1 MIREIEQLIANGT
14 LGQFDRY
21 FVRTLQCLAPSAP
34 PRTLILAA
42 LVRKAVGNGHVCL
55 DLERLVESSLPPGGG
70 GLGRGGNSDEPGRLQ
85 FHPPPGPLPSR
96 EGESIGTSP
105 QSPLPPG
112 GGGLGRGGNSDE
124 PGRLQFYSAP
134 DPLPSRQ
141 EESIWQSFAR
151 GSGGNIFSP
160 APSLAELIVELQ
172 ESPLVSRDGNLAPLV
187 LEGPRLYLQ
196 RYWRYEEELVQE
208 IRARATNPAAVQ
220 EDRLE
225 SCLSQLFT
233 GTEQDA
239 QQRRACAG
247 IFRERLGLIT
257 GGPGTGKTT
266 LVAKYLALLLLYAKA
281 SGEPSPRILLLAP
294 TGKAAARLTES
305 LQKKTGESS
314 LPQELVAAL
323 PTQAATIHRAL
334 GYRAENP
341 TTFRHNR
348 ENPLPCEVV
357 VVDEAS
363 MIDVALMAKLFAAV
377 PPTARLVL
385 LGDKDQLASV
395 EAGSILGD
403 ICAAVLDNGAGS
415 WENPLGRCVV
425 RLTES
430 FRFSPHE
437 GIGALAR
444 AIHAG
449 KAEEAVS
456 LAQQGS
462 SEVSLLPP
470 LVQGDP
476 GHPLAEMILAGYR
489 PFLEAVAP
497 HAALVLFEQFR
508 LLCAHRLGPMGVSSL
523 NRYAEKVLARH
534 RLIEP
539 STPWYKG
546 KPVLIQANN
555 YPLRLF
561 NGETG
566 ILWPAENG
574 EGLKAFFFS
583 ENREGVRSYS
593 LRQLPA
599 HETAFAMTIH
609 KSQGS
614 EFDRVALVLPGEDSA
629 LLSREL
635 LYTGISRARRQV
647 ALVGRPQE
655 IEAAVG
661 RRVER
666 ASGLQEKLAGN

>member
-14 LGQFDRY
+14 LDQFDRY
-21 FVRTLQCLAPSAP
+21 FVRTLQRLAPTATPS
-34 PRTLILAA
+34 TLVLAA
-42 LVRKAVGNGHVCL
+42 LARKAVSNGHVCL
-55 DLERLVESSLPPGGG
+55 DLKRLV
-70 GLGRGGNSDEPGRLQ
+70 D
-85 FHPPPGPLPSR
+85 
-96 EGESIGTSP
+96 GTSEKN
-105 QSPLPPG
+105 PLPPG

-124 PGRLQFYSAP
+124 SDQLQLSPPSYL
-134 DPLPSRQ
+134 LPSR
-141 EESIWQSFAR
+141 EGESM
-151 GSGGNIFSP
+151 
-160 APSLAELIVELQ
+160 PSLAELIAELQ
-172 ESPLVSRDGNLAPLV
+172 ESPLVSHDGNPAPLV

-208 IRARATNPAAVQ
+208 IRARAAHPATVQ
-220 EDRLE
+220 ENLLE

-233 GTEQDA
+233 GTAQDA
-239 QQRRACAG
+239 QQREACAG

-281 SGEPSPRILLLAP
+281 SGEPLPRILLLAP
-294 TGKAAARLTES
+294 TGKAAARLSES
-305 LQKKTGESS
+305 MQKKTGESS
-314 LPQELVAAL
+314 LPRELAAAL
-323 PTQAATIHRAL
+323 PAQAATIHRAL

-348 ENPLPCEVV
+348 ENPLSCEVV

-403 ICAAVLDNGAGS
+403 ICAAVFEGGAGS
-415 WENPLGRCVV
+415 GENPLARCVV

-437 GIGALAR
+437 GIGALAS
-444 AIHAG
+444 AIHDG
-449 KAEEAVS
+449 KAEEAAA

-462 SEVSLLPP
+462 PEVSLLPP
-470 LVQGDP
+470 LVHGDP
-476 GHPLAEMILAGYR
+476 AHPMAEMILAGYR
-489 PFLEAVAP
+489 PFLEAADP
-497 HAALVLFEQFR
+497 FAALELFEQFR
-508 LLCAHRLGPMGVSSL
+508 LLCAHRTGPMGISSL

-534 RLIEP
+534 RLIESSGP
-539 STPWYKG
+539 GGPWYKG
-546 KPVLIQANN
+546 RPVLIQANS

-566 ILWPAENG
+566 ILWPGEEG

-599 HETAFAMTIH
+599 HETAFAMTIY

-655 IEAAVG
+655 IVAAVG

-666 ASGLQEKLAGN
+666 ASGLGEKLTA

>member
-1 MIREIEQLIANGT
+1 MTREIEQLIADGA
-14 LGQFDRY
+14 LDLFDRY
-21 FVRTLQCLAPSAP
+21 FVRTLQRLAPNAAP
-34 PRTLILAA
+34 RVLVLAA
-42 LVRKAVGNGHVCL
+42 LARKAVGKGHVCL
-55 DLERLVESSLPPGGG
+55 DLERLAADREEERSQVLAGVRVEELV
-70 GLGRGGNSDEPGRLQ
+70 
-85 FHPPPGPLPSR
+85 
-96 EGESIGTSP
+96 
-105 QSPLPPG
+105 
-112 GGGLGRGGNSDE
+112 
-124 PGRLQFYSAP
+124 
-134 DPLPSRQ
+134 
-141 EESIWQSFAR
+141 
-151 GSGGNIFSP
+151 
-160 APSLAELIVELQ
+160 AELQ
-172 ESPLVSRDGNLAPLV
+172 GSPLVSRDGSLAPLV
-187 LEGPRLYLQ
+187 LEDQRLYLQ
-196 RYWRYEEELVQE
+196 RYWRYEEELVGE
-208 IRARATNPAAVQ
+208 LRARAVNPVAVQ
-220 EDRLE
+220 EDLLE

-233 GTEQDA
+233 GTEQEA

-266 LVAKYLALLLLYAKA
+266 LVAKYLALLLLYAQA
-281 SGEPSPRILLLAP
+281 SGEVLPRILLLAP
-294 TGKAAARLTES
+294 TGKAAARLSES
-305 LQKKTGESS
+305 LQKKKGEQA
-314 LPQELVAAL
+314 LPQELLAAM
-323 PTQAATIHRAL
+323 PTKAATIHRAL
-334 GYRAENP
+334 GYRPENP

-403 ICAAVLDNGAGS
+403 ICAAVTESAGAGN
-415 WENPLGRCVV
+415 NPLARCVV
-425 RLTES
+425 WLRES

-437 GIGALAR
+437 GIGALAS
-444 AIHAG
+444 AIHGG

-456 LAQQGS
+456 LCQQGS
-462 SEVSLLPP
+462 TEVSLLPP

-476 GHPLAEMILAGYR
+476 SHPLAEMILAGYR
-489 PFLEAVAP
+489 SFLEAATP
-497 HAALVLFEQFR
+497 LAALELFEQFR
-508 LLCAHRLGPMGVSSL
+508 LLCAHRTGPMGVSAL
-523 NRYAEKVLARH
+523 NRYAEKILSLH

-539 STPWYKG
+539 TGPWCKG
-546 KPVLIQANN
+546 RPMLIQANS
-555 YPLRLF
+555 YSLRLF

-566 ILWPAENG
+566 ILWPGEDG
-574 EGLKAFFFS
+574 EGLMAFFFS
-583 ENREGVRSYS
+583 EGREGVRSYS

-635 LYTGISRARRQV
+635 LYTGISRARRHV

-666 ASGLQEKLAGN
+666 ASGLGEKLRE

>member
-1 MIREIEQLIANGT
+1 MANGT
-14 LGQFDRY
+14 LDQFDRY
-21 FVRTLQCLAPSAP
+21 FVRTLHRLAPNAT
-34 PRTLILAA
+34 PRTLVLIA
-42 LVRKAVGNGHVCL
+42 LTRKAVSNGHVCL
-55 DLERLVESSLPPGGG
+55 DLKRLLAGAPEKSSLPLGGG
-70 GLGRGGNSDEPGRLQ
+70 WLGRGGNSDEPGWMPL
-85 FHPPPGPLPSR
+85 HPPFEPL
-96 EGESIGTSP
+96 
-105 QSPLPPG
+105 
-112 GGGLGRGGNSDE
+112 
-124 PGRLQFYSAP
+124 
-134 DPLPSRQ
+134 
-141 EESIWQSFAR
+141 
-151 GSGGNIFSP
+151 
-160 APSLAELIVELQ
+160 LAELIAELR
-172 ESPLVSRDGNLAPLV
+172 ESPLVSRDGNPAPLV
-187 LEGPRLYLQ
+187 LEGSRLYLQ
-196 RYWRYEEELVQE
+196 RYWRYEEELAQE
-208 IRARATNPAAVQ
+208 IRARAANPAAVQ
-220 EDRLE
+220 EDLLE
-225 SCLSQLFT
+225 TCLAQLFT

-239 QQRRACAG
+239 QQRMACAG

-266 LVAKYLALLLLYAKA
+266 LVAKYLALVLLHAKGA
-281 SGEPSPRILLLAP
+281 GEPLPRILLLAP

-305 LQKKTGESS
+305 LQKKAGDSS
-314 LPQELVAAL
+314 LPQELLASL

-334 GYRAENP
+334 GYRAEHP

-348 ENPLPCEVV
+348 ENSLSCKVV

-403 ICAAVLDNGAGS
+403 ICGAVFDNRAGS
-415 WENPLGRCVV
+415 GENPLARCVV

-430 FRFSPHE
+430 FRFSPHA
-437 GIGALAR
+437 GIGALAS

-449 KAEEAVS
+449 KADEVVA
-456 LAQQGS
+456 LAQHGS
-462 SEVSLLPP
+462 AEVSLLPP

-476 GHPLAEMILAGYR
+476 AHPLAEMIMAGYR
-489 PFLEAVAP
+489 PFLEAAAP
-497 HAALVLFEQFR
+497 LAAMELFEQFR

-523 NRYAEKVLARH
+523 NRYAEKVLAH
-534 RLIEP
+534 QRLIELN
-539 STPWYKG
+539 TPWYKG
-546 KPVLIQANN
+546 RPVLIQANS

-566 ILWPAENG
+566 IIWPGEDG
-574 EGLKAFFFS
+574 EGLKAFFFA
-583 ENREGVRSYS
+583 EGREGVRSYS

-614 EFDRVALVLPGEDSA
+614 EFDRVALVLPGEDSS

-666 ASGLQEKLAGN
+666 ASGLQEKLAGK

>member
-1 MIREIEQLIANGT
+1 MIREIEQLIASGM
-14 LGQFDRY
+14 LDQFDRY
-21 FVRTLQCLAPSAP
+21 FVRTLQRLAPDVT
-34 PRTLILAA
+34 PRIFVLAA
-42 LVRKAVGNGHVCL
+42 LARKAVSNGHVCL
-55 DLERLVESSLPPGGG
+55 DLERLVLGDILATESL
-70 GLGRGGNSDEPGRLQ
+70 
-85 FHPPPGPLPSR
+85 
-96 EGESIGTSP
+96 
-105 QSPLPPG
+105 
-112 GGGLGRGGNSDE
+112 
-124 PGRLQFYSAP
+124 
-134 DPLPSRQ
+134 
-141 EESIWQSFAR
+141 
-151 GSGGNIFSP
+151 
-160 APSLAELIVELQ
+160 PSLAELIAELQ
-172 ESPLVSRDGNLAPLV
+172 KSPLVSRDGTLAPLV
-187 LEGPRLYLQ
+187 LEGHRLYLQ
-196 RYWRYEEELVQE
+196 RYWLYEEELVQE
-208 IRARATNPAAVQ
+208 IRSRVANPVAVQ
-220 EDRLE
+220 EDLLA
-225 SCLSQLFT
+225 SCLAQLFT

-239 QQRRACAG
+239 QQREACAR
-247 IFRERLGLIT
+247 IFHERLGLIT

-266 LVAKYLALLLLYAKA
+266 LVTKYLVLLLLYAQA
-281 SGEPSPRILLLAP
+281 SGEPPPRILLLAP

-305 LQKKTGESS
+305 LQKKKGETV
-314 LPQELVAAL
+314 PPELVAAM
-323 PTQAATIHRAL
+323 PAKASTIHRAL

-341 TTFRHNR
+341 TTFRYNR

-357 VVDEAS
+357 VVDESS

-403 ICAAVLDNGAGS
+403 ICAAVMDGAGAGK
-415 WENPLGRCVV
+415 NLLARCVV

-437 GIGALAR
+437 GIGALAS

-456 LAQQGS
+456 LCQQGS
-462 SEVSLLPP
+462 AEVSLLPP
-470 LVQGDP
+470 LVQGDSS
-476 GHPLAEMILAGYR
+476 HPLAEMILAGYR
-489 PFLEAVAP
+489 PFLEAADP
-497 HAALVLFEQFR
+497 FAALMLFEQFR
-508 LLCAHRLGPMGVSSL
+508 LLCAHRTGPMGVSSL
-523 NRYAEKVLARH
+523 NRYAEKVLSLH

-539 STPWYKG
+539 TGPNGPWYKG
-546 KPVLIQANN
+546 RPVLIQANS

-566 ILWPAENG
+566 ILWPGEDG

-583 ENREGVRSYS
+583 EGREGIRSYF

-614 EFDRVALVLPGEDSA
+614 EFDRVALILPGEDSA

-635 LYTGISRARRQV
+635 LYTGISRARQQV
-647 ALVGRPQE
+647 ALVGRSQE

-666 ASGLQEKLAGN
+666 ASGLGEKLTG

>member
-1 MIREIEQLIANGT
+1 MIREIEQLIANGM
-14 LGQFDRY
+14 LDQFDRY
-21 FVRTLQCLAPSAP
+21 FVRTLQQLAPTAT
-34 PRTLILAA
+34 PRTLVLAA
-42 LVRKAVGNGHVCL
+42 LTRKAVSNGHVCL
-55 DLERLVESSLPPGGG
+55 DLNRLLAGAPEKSSLPPGGG
-70 GLGRGGNSDEPGRLQ
+70 GLGRGGNSDDVGSSPL
-85 FHPPPGPLPSR
+85 HPPPSPLPSR
-96 EGESIGTSP
+96 EGESI
-105 QSPLPPG
+105 
-112 GGGLGRGGNSDE
+112 E
-124 PGRLQFYSAP
+124 
-134 DPLPSRQ
+134 
-141 EESIWQSFAR
+141 
-151 GSGGNIFSP
+151 
-160 APSLAELIVELQ
+160 PSLAELIAELQ
-172 ESPLVSRDGNLAPLV
+172 ESPLVSHNGTLAPLV

-196 RYWRYEEELVQE
+196 RYWRYEEELARE
-208 IRARATNPAAVQ
+208 IRTRAAHPATVQ
-220 EDRLE
+220 DDLLA
-225 SCLSQLFT
+225 SCLSQLFP
-233 GTEQDA
+233 GTEQDT

-294 TGKAAARLTES
+294 TGKAAARLSES
-305 LQKKTGESS
+305 LQKKKGEHS
-314 LPQELVAAL
+314 LPPDLFAAM
-323 PTQAATIHRAL
+323 PAQATTIHRAL
-334 GYRAENP
+334 GYRPENP
-341 TTFRHNR
+341 TTFRHNQ
-348 ENPLPCEVV
+348 EHPLPCEVV

-403 ICAAVLDNGAGS
+403 ICAAVMDDGGTGD
-415 WENPLGRCVV
+415 NPLARCVV

-437 GIGALAR
+437 GIGALAS

-456 LAQQGS
+456 LVQQGS
-462 SEVSLLPP
+462 AEVSLLPP

-476 GHPLAEMILAGYR
+476 AHPLAEMILAGYR
-489 PFLEAVAP
+489 PFLQAASP
-497 HAALVLFEQFR
+497 FAALELFEQFR

-534 RLIEP
+534 KLIEP
-539 STPWYKG
+539 NTPWYKG
-546 KPVLIQANN
+546 RPVLIQANS

-566 ILWPAENG
+566 ILWPGEDG

-635 LYTGISRARRQV
+635 LYTGISRARHQV
-647 ALVGRPQE
+647 SLVGRAQE

-666 ASGLQEKLAGN
+666 ASGLGEKLRA

>member
-55 DLERLVESSLPPGGG
+55 DLERLVESS
-70 GLGRGGNSDEPGRLQ
+70 
-85 FHPPPGPLPSR
+85 
-96 EGESIGTSP
+96 
-105 QSPLPPG
+105 LPPG

>member
-1 MIREIEQLIANGT
+1 MIREIEQLISGGT
-14 LGQFDRY
+14 LDLFDRY
-21 FVRTLQCLAPSAP
+21 FAGTLQRLAPAAT
-34 PRTLILAA
+34 PRTLVLAA
-42 LVRKAVGNGHVCL
+42 LARKAVSNGHVCL
-55 DLERLVESSLPPGGG
+55 DLKRLV
-70 GLGRGGNSDEPGRLQ
+70 D
-85 FHPPPGPLPSR
+85 
-96 EGESIGTSP
+96 GTSGKN
-105 QSPLPPG
+105 PLPPG

-124 PGRLQFYSAP
+124 SDQLQLPPSSYLF
-134 DPLPSRQ
+134 PSR
-141 EESIWQSFAR
+141 EGESM
-151 GSGGNIFSP
+151 
-160 APSLAELIVELQ
+160 PSLAELVAELQ
-172 ESPLVSRDGNLAPLV
+172 ESPLVSRNGTPAPLV

-208 IRARATNPAAVQ
+208 IRARAANPSPVR
-220 EDRLE
+220 EDLLA
-225 SCLSQLFT
+225 SCLSRLFT
-233 GTEQDA
+233 GTAEDA

-281 SGEPSPRILLLAP
+281 SGEPLPRILLLAP

-305 LQKKTGESS
+305 MQKKTGESS
-314 LPQELVAAL
+314 LPQELAVAL
-323 PTQAATIHRAL
+323 PVQAATIHRAL
-334 GYRAENP
+334 GFRAENP

-348 ENPLPCEVV
+348 ENPLSCEVV

-403 ICAAVLDNGAGS
+403 ICAAVFEGEAGS
-415 WENPLGRCVV
+415 GENPLARCVV

-437 GIGALAR
+437 GIGALAS
-444 AIHAG
+444 AIHEG
-449 KAEEAVS
+449 KADEAAA

-462 SEVSLLPP
+462 PEVSLLPP
-470 LVQGDP
+470 LVHGDP
-476 GHPLAEMILAGYR
+476 AHPLAEMILAGYR
-489 PFLEAVAP
+489 PFLEAADP
-497 HAALVLFEQFR
+497 FAALELFEQFR
-508 LLCAHRLGPMGVSSL
+508 LLCAHRLGPMGISSL
-523 NRYAEKVLARH
+523 NRYAEKVLSRH

-539 STPWYKG
+539 SGPGGPWYKG
-546 KPVLIQANN
+546 RPVLIQANS

-566 ILWPAENG
+566 ILWPGEEG

-614 EFDRVALVLPGEDSA
+614 EFDRVALVLPGEDSV

-635 LYTGISRARRQV
+635 LYTGISRARQQV

-666 ASGLQEKLAGN
+666 ASGLGEKLTF

>member
-1 MIREIEQLIANGT
+1 MIREIEQLIASGT
-14 LGQFDRY
+14 LDQFDRY
-21 FVRTLQCLAPSAP
+21 FAGTLQRVAPTAT
-34 PRTLILAA
+34 PRTLVLAA
-42 LVRKAVGNGHVCL
+42 LARKAVGNGHVCL
-55 DLERLVESSLPPGGG
+55 DLKRLLAGVPEK
-70 GLGRGGNSDEPGRLQ
+70 
-85 FHPPPGPLPSR
+85 
-96 EGESIGTSP
+96 
-105 QSPLPPG
+105 SPLPPG
-112 GGGLGRGGNSDE
+112 GGGRGRGGNSEE
-124 PGRLQFYSAP
+124 PGSSPLHPPPA
-134 DPLPSRQ
+134 PLPLR
-141 EESIWQSFAR
+141 EGESTL
-151 GSGGNIFSP
+151 
-160 APSLAELIVELQ
+160 SLAELIAELQ
-172 ESPLVSRDGNLAPLV
+172 ESPLVSLDGNLAPLV

-196 RYWRYEEELVQE
+196 RYWRYEEELAQE
-208 IRARATNPAAVQ
+208 IRARAANPAAIQ
-220 EDRLE
+220 EDLLE
-225 SCLSQLFT
+225 TSLAQLFT
-233 GTEQDA
+233 GTEQDS
-239 QQRRACAG
+239 QQREACAG

-281 SGEPSPRILLLAP
+281 SGEPLPRILLLAP

-314 LPQELVAAL
+314 LPQELIAAL

-334 GYRAENP
+334 GYRPEHP

-348 ENPLPCEVV
+348 ENPLACEVA

-385 LGDKDQLASV
+385 LGDKEQLASV

-403 ICAAVLDNGAGS
+403 ICGAVLDKGGVGS
-415 WENPLGRCVV
+415 GGNPLARCVV

-430 FRFSPHE
+430 FRFSPQE
-437 GIGALAR
+437 GIGALAS

-449 KAEEAVS
+449 KADDAVS
-456 LAQQGS
+456 LCQLGS
-462 SEVSLLPP
+462 PEVSLLPP
-470 LVQGDP
+470 LLQADP
-476 GHPLAEMILAGYR
+476 THPLAEMILAGFR
-489 PFLEAVAP
+489 PFLEAADP
-497 HAALVLFEQFR
+497 LAALALFERFR

-539 STPWYKG
+539 TGPNGPWYKG
-546 KPVLIQANN
+546 RPVLIQTNS
-555 YPLRLF
+555 YPLHLF

-566 ILWPAENG
+566 ILWDAEDG
-574 EGLKAFFFS
+574 EGLKAFFFA
-583 ENREGVRSYS
+583 ENRAEVRSFS
-593 LRQLPA
+593 LRQLPT

-614 EFDRVALVLPGEDSA
+614 EFDRVGLVLPGEESA

-647 ALVGRPQE
+647 VLVGRPQE

-661 RRVER
+661 RPVER
-666 ASGLQEKLAGN
+666 ASGLGEKLTA

>member
-1 MIREIEQLIANGT
+1 VSHNGT
-14 LGQFDRY
+14 
-21 FVRTLQCLAPSAP
+21 
-34 PRTLILAA
+34 
-42 LVRKAVGNGHVCL
+42 
-55 DLERLVESSLPPGGG
+55 
-70 GLGRGGNSDEPGRLQ
+70 
-85 FHPPPGPLPSR
+85 
-96 EGESIGTSP
+96 
-105 QSPLPPG
+105 
-112 GGGLGRGGNSDE
+112 
-124 PGRLQFYSAP
+124 
-134 DPLPSRQ
+134 
-141 EESIWQSFAR
+141 
-151 GSGGNIFSP
+151 
-160 APSLAELIVELQ
+160 
-172 ESPLVSRDGNLAPLV
+172 LAPLV

-196 RYWRYEEELVQE
+196 RYWRYEEELARE
-208 IRARATNPAAVQ
+208 IRTRAAHPAAVQ
-220 EDRLE
+220 DDLLE

-294 TGKAAARLTES
+294 TGKAAARLSES
-305 LQKKTGESS
+305 LQKKRGEHS
-314 LPQELVAAL
+314 LSPELFAAM
-323 PTQAATIHRAL
+323 PAQATTIHRAL
-334 GYRAENP
+334 GYRPENP
-341 TTFRHNR
+341 TTFRHNQ
-348 ENPLPCEVV
+348 EHPLPCEVV

-403 ICAAVLDNGAGS
+403 ICAAVMDDSGAG
-415 WENPLGRCVV
+415 ENPLARCVV

-437 GIGALAR
+437 GIGALAT
-444 AIHAG
+444 AIHGG
-449 KAEEAVS
+449 KADEAVA
-456 LAQQGS
+456 LCQQGS
-462 SEVSLLPP
+462 PEVSLLPP
-470 LVQGDP
+470 LVPGDP
-476 GHPLAEMILAGYR
+476 AHPLAEMILAGYR
-489 PFLEAVAP
+489 PFLEAADP
-497 HAALVLFEQFR
+497 FAALELFEQFR

-539 STPWYKG
+539 SGPGGPWYKG
-546 KPVLIQANN
+546 RPVLIQANS

-566 ILWPAENG
+566 ILWPGEEG

-647 ALVGRPQE
+647 ALIGRPQE

-666 ASGLQEKLAGN
+666 ASGLGEKLKG

>member
-1 MIREIEQLIANGT
+1 MIRAIEQLIAGGT
-14 LGQFDRY
+14 LDQFDRY
-21 FVRTLQCLAPSAP
+21 FVRTLQRFAPSAT
-34 PRTLILAA
+34 PRTLVLAA
-42 LVRKAVGNGHVCL
+42 LTRKAVGNGHVCL
-55 DLERLVESSLPPGGG
+55 DLDRLV
-70 GLGRGGNSDEPGRLQ
+70 LGD
-85 FHPPPGPLPSR
+85 
-96 EGESIGTSP
+96 
-105 QSPLPPG
+105 
-112 GGGLGRGGNSDE
+112 
-124 PGRLQFYSAP
+124 
-134 DPLPSRQ
+134 
-141 EESIWQSFAR
+141 
-151 GSGGNIFSP
+151 IFSSE
-160 APSLAELIVELQ
+160 PSLAELVVELQ

-187 LEGPRLYLQ
+187 LEGKRLYLQ
-196 RYWRYEEELVQE
+196 RYWRYEEELARE
-208 IRARATNPAAVQ
+208 IRARAANPAAIQ
-220 EDRLE
+220 EDLLE
-225 SCLSQLFT
+225 TSLSQLFT

-281 SGEPSPRILLLAP
+281 SGEPLPRILLLAP

-323 PTQAATIHRAL
+323 PTKAATIHRAL
-334 GYRAENP
+334 GYRQENP
-341 TTFRHNR
+341 ATFRHNR

-403 ICAAVLDNGAGS
+403 ICGAVLDDGAGS
-415 WENPLGRCVV
+415 GENPLARCLV
-425 RLTES
+425 RLTKS

-437 GIGALAR
+437 GIGALAS
-444 AIHAG
+444 AIHGG
-449 KAEEAVS
+449 KADEAVA
-456 LAQQGS
+456 LVQQGS
-462 SEVSLLPP
+462 PEVSLLPP
-470 LVQGDP
+470 LAQGDP
-476 GHPLAEMILAGYR
+476 AHPLAEMILAGYR
-489 PFLEAVAP
+489 PFLEAADP
-497 HAALVLFEQFR
+497 LAALALFERFR
-508 LLCAHRLGPMGVSSL
+508 LLCAHRTGPMGVQSL
-523 NRYAEKVLARH
+523 NRYVEKVLSLH

-539 STPWYKG
+539 NIPCYKG
-546 KPVLIQANN
+546 RPVLIQANS

-566 ILWPAENG
+566 ILWPGEEG

-583 ENREGVRSYS
+583 EGRDGVRFYS

-647 ALVGRPQE
+647 VLAGRPQE

-661 RRVER
+661 RSVER
-666 ASGLQEKLAGN
+666 ASGLGEKLTA

>member
-1 MIREIEQLIANGT
+1 MIREIEQLIAAGT
-14 LGQFDRY
+14 LDQFDRY
-21 FVRTLQCLAPSAP
+21 FVRTLQRLAPPAS
-34 PRTLILAA
+34 PRVLVLAA
-42 LVRKAVGNGHVCL
+42 LARKAVGNGHVCL
-55 DLERLVESSLPPGGG
+55 DLERLVAGAPEKNFLPPGGG
-70 GLGRGGNSDEPGRLQ
+70 GSGRGGSSNESGRSQL
-85 FHPPPGPLPSR
+85 HPPPSSLPSAVTAAR
-96 EGESIGTSP
+96 EGE
-105 QSPLPPG
+105 
-112 GGGLGRGGNSDE
+112 
-124 PGRLQFYSAP
+124 
-134 DPLPSRQ
+134 
-141 EESIWQSFAR
+141 
-151 GSGGNIFSP
+151 SP
-160 APSLAELIVELQ
+160 APSLAELIAELQ
-172 ESPLVSRDGNLAPLV
+172 ESPLVSRDGTVAPLV
-187 LEGPRLYLQ
+187 LEGARLYLH
-196 RYWRYEEELVQE
+196 RYWRYEEELAQE
-208 IRARATNPAAVQ
+208 IRTRAAHPVAVR
-220 EDRLE
+220 EDLLE
-225 SCLSQLFT
+225 SCLAQLFT
-233 GTEQDA
+233 GTEQDG
-239 QQRRACAG
+239 QQRDACAG

-281 SGEPSPRILLLAP
+281 SGEGAPRILLFAP

-323 PTQAATIHRAL
+323 PTRAATIHRAL
-334 GYRAENP
+334 GYRPEHP

-377 PPTARLVL
+377 MPTARLVL

-403 ICAAVLDNGAGS
+403 ICGAVLDNGAGHGES
-415 WENPLGRCVV
+415 PLARCVV

-430 FRFSPHE
+430 FRFSPQE
-437 GIGALAR
+437 GIGALASAIR
-444 AIHAG
+444 AG
-449 KAEEAVS
+449 NPDEAVF
-456 LAQQGS
+456 LARQGS
-462 SEVSLLPP
+462 TEVSLLPP
-470 LVQGDP
+470 LAYGDP
-476 GHPLAEMILAGYR
+476 AHPLAEMILAGYR
-489 PFLEAVAP
+489 PFLKATDP
-497 HAALVLFEQFR
+497 FAALVLFEQFR

-523 NRYAEKVLARH
+523 NRYAEKVLARN

-539 STPWYKG
+539 NGPGGPWYKG
-546 KPVLIQANN
+546 RPVLIQANS

-566 ILWPAENG
+566 ILWPGEDG

-583 ENREGVRSYS
+583 ENRAGVRSYS

-614 EFDRVALVLPGEDSA
+614 EFDRVALVLPGEDSS

-647 ALVGRPQE
+647 ALVGRPHE
-655 IEAAVG
+655 IETAVG
-661 RRVER
+661 RPAER
-666 ASGLQEKLAGN
+666 ASGLGEKLTA